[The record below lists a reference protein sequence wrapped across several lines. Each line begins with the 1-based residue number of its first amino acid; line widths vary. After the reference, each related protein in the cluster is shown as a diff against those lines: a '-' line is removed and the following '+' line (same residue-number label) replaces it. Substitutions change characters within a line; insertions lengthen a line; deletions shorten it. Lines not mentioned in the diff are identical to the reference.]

1 MATFKDYLKYE
12 DNGEYSEKQ
21 LKIMDKITL
30 SNETIKKINSIDK
43 EINILVVAQVYCPD
57 CRAII
62 PFIEKFSEL
71 NNKIKVIYSSRD
83 ESS

>member
-43 EINILVVAQVYCPD
+43 D
-57 CRAII
+57 
-62 PFIEKFSEL
+62 FS
-71 NNKIKVIYSSRD
+71 SSTGLLP
-83 ESS
+83 